1 MTRGG
6 ASEKQIKFLRLLA
19 DRVGAEPAEE
29 LWREADPERLQ
40 AQIKAAIP
48 FKDLKV
54 KHTHA
59 ACEEVILRVGI
70 QNATAFK
77 DGVQRCEC
85 GAARQAFIL
94 RDGKPDEDPW
104 TLSGYLVDYLI
115 DCTTMIGPVP
125 EQELAE
131 DDDDEFEALDGRWAK
146 PMTFSEVR
154 VLYETAHKMTKEDE
168 CWSVGDCNVELPADR
183 NRR

>member
-1 MTRGG
+1 M
-6 ASEKQIKFLRLLA
+6 LA
-19 DRVGAEPAEE
+19 DKVGAEPAEE
-29 LWREADPERLQ
+29 LWRAADPKRLQ

-94 RDGKPDEDPW
+94 RDGKPDEDHPW
-104 TLSGYLVDYLI
+104 TLSGHLVDYLVN
-115 DCTTMIGPVP
+115 CLTLEGPLTD
-125 EQELAE
+125 QELGEGDE
-131 DDDDEFEALDGRWAK
+131 DDLEALGGLWAD

-154 VLYETAHKMTKEDE
+154 VLYETAHKMTKDE
-168 CWSVGDCNVELPADR
+168 VEWSWEAVGNCNVELHDR
-183 NRR
+183 RTGG